1 MPLKK
6 IVSLKNIGRFQS
18 LAAKGDVAFGRLTL
32 IYGPNGHGKTT
43 LTGVLRSLATGD
55 RAYVDERA
63 TLGVTD
69 PPSAEI
75 LLDTGLTKFTNGAW
89 STTAGNI
96 EIFDTTFV
104 NDNVFTGDHVGPEH
118 RKNLYEVVVGA
129 TAVILAREID
139 DLDAQGRR
147 VSAEIGDIEQKL
159 RNVIQAPFTFEE
171 FLGLVAEPNLSDKIR
186 DCTTRLSA
194 VRKQRDILARPQ
206 LESLTAPTLPTT
218 FVSVL
223 GKTVAQ
229 ISAEAEEKV
238 RRHLQRFDR
247 RGETWIRQGLGY
259 IKDEF
264 CPFCGQGTSN
274 ATLLKLYATFF
285 SNAYRELVVE
295 IERAGN
301 LLEQTLGDSVLG
313 ALQKRVLEN
322 DARIQGWADLA
333 DLRYAM
339 YRPDQLEKSWTH
351 LRTLLRQYIDRKAAT
366 PSDVIAEDDPLVAAI
381 RDYADGAKRLAEHN
395 SAIAKANGAISE
407 LKKQAASTQAETLEA
422 ELRRLRNMEIRSTTD
437 VSTLVT
443 TLWNARARKKKME
456 ETKRAKRTELEAT
469 AANVLETYQSEI
481 NRLLEAFGANF
492 SIVNARPS
500 FAGGKASS
508 TYQLELNKTK
518 LDIGDAGTPR
528 GKPCFRT
535 ALSTGDKSTLAL
547 AFFLARLEQ
556 EDLSGRCVVIDDPLS
571 SFDSFRI
578 SCTQQEIVRL
588 SGRASQIVVLSHDA
602 FFLKGVLDEADKKT
616 TASLQV
622 IREGRTHVLRPWDVA
637 DYFLREAHHEYF
649 LLRQYYTDGP
659 PDSGDLTSV
668 ARAIRPY
675 LEGHLRHRYPDEF
688 EATEWLGDFIAK
700 VRGATTPSPLVRL
713 HPRLV
718 ELEALNDYSKK
729 FHHTSTPPA
738 ARPSDSELRPWVNR
752 AITFVQSG

>member
-1 MPLKK
+1 M
-6 IVSLKNIGRFQS
+6 
-18 LAAKGDVAFGRLTL
+18 
-32 IYGPNGHGKTT
+32 
-43 LTGVLRSLATGD
+43 
-55 RAYVDERA
+55 
-63 TLGVTD
+63 
-69 PPSAEI
+69 
-75 LLDTGLTKFTNGAW
+75 
-89 STTAGNI
+89 
-96 EIFDTTFV
+96 
-104 NDNVFTGDHVGPEH
+104 
-118 RKNLYEVVVGA
+118 
-129 TAVILAREID
+129 
-139 DLDAQGRR
+139 
-147 VSAEIGDIEQKL
+147 
-159 RNVIQAPFTFEE
+159 
-171 FLGLVAEPNLSDKIR
+171 
-186 DCTTRLSA
+186 
-194 VRKQRDILARPQ
+194 
-206 LESLTAPTLPTT
+206 PTT

-223 GKTVAQ
+223 AKAVGQ

-238 RRHLQRFDR
+238 RRHLQRFDH
-247 RGETWIRQGLGY
+247 RGEIWIRQGLGY
-259 IKDEF
+259 VKDES

-313 ALQKRVLEN
+313 TLQKRILEN

-333 DLRYAM
+333 NLKDAS
-339 YRPDQLEKSWTH
+339 YRPDQLEKSWIH
-351 LRTLLRQYIDRKAAT
+351 LRTLLRQYLDRKAAN
-366 PSDVIAEDDPLVAAI
+366 PSDMVAEDAPLVAAV
-381 RDYADGAKRLAEHN
+381 RDYADAAKRLADHN
-395 SAIAKANGAISE
+395 SAISTANGAIGE

-422 ELRRLRNMEIRSTTD
+422 ELRRLRNMEIRSTAE

-443 TLWNARARKKKME
+443 TLRDARAAKKKLE
-456 ETKRAKRTELEAT
+456 ETKRAKRTALETT
-469 AANVLETYQSEI
+469 AAKVLETYQSEI

-492 SIVNARPS
+492 SIINARPS

-518 LDIGDAGTPR
+518 LDTGDAGTPR

-578 SCTQQEIVRL
+578 ACTQQEIVRP
-588 SGRASQIVVLSHDA
+588 SGRAAQLVVLSHDA
-602 FFLKGVLDEADKKT
+602 FFLKSVLDEADKKT
-616 TASLQV
+616 AASLQV
-622 IREGRTHVLRPWDVA
+622 VREGKTHVLRPWDVA

-649 LLRQYYTDGP
+649 LLRQYYADGP
-659 PDSGDLTSV
+659 PDSGDLTSI

-688 EATEWLGDFIAK
+688 KATEWLGDFIAK
-700 VRGATTPSPLVRL
+700 VRAATSPSPLARL
-713 HPRLV
+713 LSRLT

-729 FHHTSTPPA
+729 FHHTSSPPA
-738 ARPSDSELRPWVNR
+738 SRPNDSELRPWVNR
-752 AITFVQSG
+752 AITFVQAG